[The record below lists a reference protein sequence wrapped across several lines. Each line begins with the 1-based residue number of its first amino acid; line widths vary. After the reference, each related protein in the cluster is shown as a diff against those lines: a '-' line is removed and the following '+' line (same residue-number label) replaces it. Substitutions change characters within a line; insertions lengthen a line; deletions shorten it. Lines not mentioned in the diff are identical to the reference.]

1 MKVVAF
7 IDPPQGEV
15 IEKILRHCGLWRGS
29 APRPPPDVEDLAHD
43 LDGCFG
49 DSQTGSS
56 DQADRP
62 GAAPENGHGFFCSV
76 RNGGRTATNAKA
88 PASRG

>member
-1 MKVVAF
+1 MKIVAF

-29 APRPPPDVEDLAHD
+29 PPRPPPDVEDLVHD

-56 DQADRP
+56 DQAGELTFLDMDTFL
-62 GAAPENGHGFFCSV
+62 AAF
-76 RNGGRTATNAKA
+76 
-88 PASRG
+88 